1 MYFYTIIIGLFLLVS
16 CTTRSNDVSFDE
28 SEDTLQDRSVTI
40 KIDKP
45 IENWYDKYLAS
56 LGYEGKYLE
65 YLDAAYSSFL
75 LNKPKTAISYCNKA
89 LSLRQGYEAYGLK
102 GYILYIQY
110 EESEEGEKNNYGVRD
125 AAYSSLKEFVAT
137 NPNREDI
144 DFSDYSLSCYA
155 ILHKYCILCVE
166 KSKFEDALEIANELI
181 AHDSNDE
188 DIMYLLAIIHMKQ
201 KNYSMAKIWARK
213 MLSTHQNDFDAY
225 YLLSHVEIATGNQ
238 KEAIR
243 YLEKCFEIDN
253 EDPVVLN
260 NLGFIYKNTTTE
272 KEYGIEL
279 LKKAARLGHPLAQ
292 MTLSHDNIKW

>member
-16 CTTRSNDVSFDE
+16 CTTQSNDVSFDE
-28 SEDTLQDRSVTI
+28 SEDTLQDSSVTI

-75 LNKPKTAISYCNKA
+75 LNKPKTAISY
-89 LSLRQGYEAYGLK
+89 
-102 GYILYIQY
+102 
-110 EESEEGEKNNYGVRD
+110 
-125 AAYSSLKEFVAT
+125 
-137 NPNREDI
+137 
-144 DFSDYSLSCYA
+144 
-155 ILHKYCILCVE
+155 
-166 KSKFEDALEIANELI
+166 
-181 AHDSNDE
+181 
-188 DIMYLLAIIHMKQ
+188 
-201 KNYSMAKIWARK
+201 
-213 MLSTHQNDFDAY
+213 
-225 YLLSHVEIATGNQ
+225 
-238 KEAIR
+238 R

-260 NLGFIYKNTTTE
+260 NLGFIYKNSTTE

-292 MTLSHDNIKW
+292 RTLSLDNIKW